1 MKLFRHGLVGA
12 ERPGVV
18 TARGFLDVS
27 AFGEDYTSA
36 FFERGGVERLKTW
49 LHDHERDCPQVEP
62 GGRIAA
68 PIACPSKI
76 VCIGLNYHAH
86 ARETKAPIPSEPI
99 IFLKAPTAFAGPRD
113 DIELPRGSVKT
124 DWEVELAVVI
134 GKRAKYVSK
143 DEALQHV
150 AGFTVHN
157 DLSERE
163 FQLERGGQWDKGKG
177 ADTFAPM
184 GPVLVTQDE
193 LAAERLDLWCKVNGR
208 VMQRGNTSDMIF
220 DVPHLVSYV
229 SQFMTLLPGDVI
241 STGTPE
247 GVGMGQRPPVYL
259 KPGDLVECGIN
270 GIGQTQQR
278 VVAAT

>member
-1 MKLFRHGLVGA
+1 MRLVRQGPVGA
-12 ERPGVV
+12 ERPGVI
-18 TARGFLDVS
+18 TARGSLDVS
-27 AFGEDYTSA
+27 AFGEDYTAA

-49 LHDHERDCPQVEP
+49 LQQHERDCPELEP
-62 GGRIAA
+62 DARTAA

-86 ARETKAPIPSEPI
+86 ARETQAPIPSEPI
-99 IFLKAPTAFAGPRD
+99 IFLKAPTAFAGPND

-134 GKRAKYVSK
+134 AKRAKYVSR
-143 DEALQHV
+143 DEAMQYV

-177 ADTFAPM
+177 ADSFGPM
-184 GPVLVTQDE
+184 GPVLVTPDE

-208 VMQRGNTSDMIF
+208 VMQRGSTADMIF
-220 DVPHLVSYV
+220 DVPQLVSYV

-247 GVGMGQRPPVYL
+247 GVGMGQKPPVYL
-259 KPGDLVECGIN
+259 RAGDVVECGID

-278 VVAAT
+278 VVAAK